1 MTPYLISFR
10 QVLPFVESYLDN
22 NYLFTAEK
30 QPPIL
35 SNERLLKIHIHLYK
49 LLFTHDDLVRV
60 QIRRNVLLVV
70 EEFRPARIRGCRAS
84 VLHPCDFRRTEVAAD
99 AKLLPRILTFV
110 GNDARILTPEKE
122 DVPLL
127 EAAAEW
133 ILCTFKAG
141 R

>member
-1 MTPYLISFR
+1 M
-10 QVLPFVESYLDN
+10 DN

-60 QIRRNVLLVV
+60 QIRRNVLLVA
-70 EEFRPARIRGCRAS
+70 EDFRPARIRGCRAS
-84 VLHPCDFRRTEVAAD
+84 ART
-99 AKLLPRILTFV
+99 LTLV

-127 EAAAEW
+127 DAAAEW
-133 ILCTFKAG
+133 VLCTFKAG